1 MYFHSPDWELAL
13 FGWINQ
19 GWSNPLFDLLMP
31 LFSSSALLWLVAL
44 VLAAIGLRHGRV
56 TATVILGLALSV
68 AASDLVCSAIK
79 DSVGR
84 IRPYHGLAGT
94 RFPESGSWVTRP
106 QGFVATRLTGSSFP
120 SAHAANAAA
129 ATLVLF
135 AAFRKK
141 SLWIIPLAIGYSRI
155 YLGKH
160 YPMDVL
166 AGWATGLAVAGL
178 LLPLYPALWS
188 RMRSRWMRYR
198 LRT

>member
-19 GWSNPLFDLLMP
+19 SWSNPLFDLLMP
-31 LFSSSALLWLVAL
+31 LISSSILLWAVAL
-44 VLAAIGLRHGRV
+44 VLTAVGLRQGRV
-56 TATVILGLALSV
+56 TATVVIGLALSM
-68 AASDLVCSAIK
+68 AASDLTCSAIK

-84 IRPYHGLAGT
+84 VRPYQGLART

-106 QGFVATRLTGSSFP
+106 QDFTATKRTGSSFP

-141 SLWIIPLAIGYSRI
+141 SLWVIPLVIGYSRI
-155 YLGKH
+155 YVGKH

-188 RMRSRWMRYR
+188 RVRSRWMR
-198 LRT
+198 